1 MNDDVLH
8 IRWIC
13 FQTHVWDPVGSS
25 FLIHILRHLI
35 FLAPGEGATR
45 AGRCLNMWGPVHCRV
60 LGGGSARDFLS
71 NKSLTF
77 VHSTRQDRDHM
88 DWWWGCRDWGES
100 RLPVVSGRAVASGLA
115 VLQGVVDGVHDG
127 GVLVS
132 DVHSEN
138 VNNIFT
144 ATNIREENRRKGKS
158 SFRLFCWLWSALAK
172 LAGSLALYRP
182 AALVVKVIW
191 RKWSL
196 IS

>member
-8 IRWIC
+8 IKWIC
-13 FQTHVWDPVGSS
+13 FQTHVWDPVRFQLLVS
-25 FLIHILRHLI
+25 HIETFDHWD
-35 FLAPGEGATR
+35 PGGVTR
-45 AGRCLNMWGPVHCRV
+45 AVSCLYMWGPVICRV

-77 VHSTRQDRDHM
+77 VHSTRQDRDHI
-88 DWWWGCRDWGES
+88 DWCSGCQDWGD
-100 RLPVVSGRAVASGLA
+100 RLPVVLGRAVASGLA

-132 DVHSEN
+132 DVHSEIF
-138 VNNIFT
+138 NNKYT
-144 ATNIREENRRKGKS
+144 DTNIPEESRRKGKS
-158 SFRLFCWLWSALAK
+158 GFRLFCWLWSVQPSWKWLVRPDRLPGLA
-172 LAGSLALYRP
+172 
-182 AALVVKVIW
+182 VKVIW

>member
-1 MNDDVLH
+1 MITLTDVEA
-8 IRWIC
+8 
-13 FQTHVWDPVGSS
+13 VG
-25 FLIHILRHLI
+25 I
-35 FLAPGEGATR
+35 E
-45 AGRCLNMWGPVHCRV
+45 
-60 LGGGSARDFLS
+60 
-71 NKSLTF
+71 K
-77 VHSTRQDRDHM
+77 
-88 DWWWGCRDWGES
+88 

-182 AALVVKVIW
+182 AALVVKVI
-191 RKWSL
+191 
-196 IS
+196 